1 MLQNKKKIEVRS
13 ATVFCVTVLL
23 LLFFAVPIVSAD
35 FVMPVTP
42 VGAPGNFD
50 DAVLNA
56 TNWIL
61 GFVTALG
68 VLALIWG
75 SINYLISAGNE
86 EQARTGKQTIK
97 YALLGLVVAGISW
110 AIVNVIVTT
119 IL

>member
-1 MLQNKKKIEVRS
+1 MLRNKKKMKTHNVVI
-13 ATVFCVTVLL
+13 FCTTALL
-23 LLFFAVPIVSAD
+23 LLLSSTHIASAD
-35 FVMPVTP
+35 FIMPVTP

-86 EQARTGKQTIK
+86 EQAKTGKQTIK
-97 YALLGLVVAGISW
+97 YAILGLVIAGISW